1 MPGIRK
7 TKIICLLMALTILHA
22 GCSRNDNGLT
32 SATGTDSQIGPG
44 TAIAQD
50 ITESAD
56 TPDQSAEAKPVSA
69 LNVIDDKY
77 RNYYEVF
84 VYSFCDSDG
93 DGIGDLKG
101 VDEKLGYIKDL
112 GCNGIWL
119 MPVMPSPT
127 YHKYDVTD
135 YMAIDP
141 EYGTME
147 DFEKLI
153 ADAHEHDINVIID
166 FVMNHTS
173 SKHEWFVKACDYL
186 KGLDPSDTRS
196 PEELVVDCPYVGY
209 YHFSREKEK
218 ETYYEVDGTPFYYEG
233 EFWSEMPDLNYASEE
248 LWSEFE
254 SIIPFWVEKGVDG
267 FRMDATMHFE
277 EGDTGF
283 NTSVMKRTYEC
294 AQKYNPDFYM
304 VSEVWAGE
312 STIASYYDSKTD
324 SLFNFD
330 AAGPEGILISAARGN
345 VKAAR
350 LATSMKKYEDD
361 FGAVYPDYIDAAF
374 LTNHDM
380 GRVSNAL
387 NGDAKAIKFA
397 GGLLGTMSGSVF
409 VYYGE
414 EIGMKSQGT
423 KDENKRLPMP
433 WGDDNGICKGPAD
446 ADKGI
451 TSDFGSVLDQIADED
466 SILNYYKHVMR
477 IRNTYP
483 EIARGSITIIDG
495 ATEDFK
501 TVIVKEYGDEKI
513 AILYNNSKKDM
524 INITKNDMDL
534 IKQALGK
541 DNVSMVD
548 HLTVDGSRIT
558 YDAGGF
564 SMPARSIAYIK

>member
-1 MPGIRK
+1 MKKRL
-7 TKIICLLMALTILHA
+7 ICFLVVLTVILA
-22 GCSRNDNGLT
+22 GCAKKTEPLNADE
-32 SATGTDSQIGPG
+32 GTPAG
-44 TAIAQD
+44 TAAEVSDMTKSDGQD
-50 ITESAD
+50 ETKATDEI
-56 TPDQSAEAKPVSA
+56 P
-69 LNVIDDKY
+69 LNIIDDKY

-84 VYSFCDSDG
+84 VYSFYDSDG
-93 DGIGDLKG
+93 DGIGDLNG

-147 DFEKLI
+147 DFEKLVG
-153 ADAHEHDINVIID
+153 DAHEHDINVIID

-173 SKHEWFVKACDYL
+173 SKHEWFITACDYL
-186 KGLDPSDTRS
+186 RGLDPSDTRS
-196 PEELVVDCPYVGY
+196 IEELTEECPYVGY

-218 ETYYEVDGTPFYYEG
+218 ETYYEVSGTPFYYEG

-254 SIIPFWVEKGVDG
+254 NIIPFWVEKGVDG

-283 NTSVMKRTYEC
+283 NTSVMKRAYEC
-294 AQKYNPDFYM
+294 ARKYNPDFYM

-312 STIASYYDSKTD
+312 STIASYYASQTD

-330 AAGPEGILISAARGN
+330 AAGPEGILIGAARGS
-345 VKAAR
+345 VKASR
-350 LATSMKKYEDD
+350 LVSSMKKYEDD
-361 FGAVYPDYIDAAF
+361 FGAVYPDYVDAVF

-380 GRVSNAL
+380 GRVSNSL
-387 NGDAKAIKFA
+387 NGDEKAIKFA
-397 GGLLGTMSGSVF
+397 GGLLGSMSGCVY

-423 KDENKRLPMP
+423 KDENKRLPML
-433 WGDDNGICKGPAD
+433 WGDNIGICKGPAD

-451 TSDFGSVLDQIADED
+451 TSDLGSVADQTVAED
-466 SILNYYKHVMR
+466 SILNYYRHVMR
-477 IRNTYP
+477 IRNMYP
-483 EIARGSITIIDG
+483 EIARGHITVIEG
-495 ATEDFK
+495 ATEDNK
-501 TVIVKEYGDEKI
+501 AVIVKEYGDEKI
-513 AILYNNSKKDM
+513 AIIYNNSKRSEVD
-524 INITKNDMDL
+524 ITKADIDL
-534 IKQALGK
+534 IKQRLAN
-541 DNVSMVD
+541 DTISIVD
-548 HLTVDGSRIT
+548 QLTVDGSTIE
-558 YDAGGF
+558 YDDGGF

>member
-1 MPGIRK
+1 MSGIRK
-7 TKIICLLMALTILHA
+7 TKIICVLMALTILLA

-32 SATGTDSQIGPG
+32 SATGTDSQIGSG

-50 ITESAD
+50 ITDSAD

-119 MPVMPSPT
+119 MPVMSSPT

-196 PEELVVDCPYVGY
+196 LEELVVECPYVGY

-267 FRMDATMHFE
+267 FRMDATMHFK

-283 NTSVMKRTYEC
+283 NTSVMKRAYEC

-330 AAGPEGILISAARGN
+330 AAGSEGVLIGAARGN
-345 VKAAR
+345 VKASR
-350 LATSMKKYEDD
+350 LVSSMKKYEDD

-380 GRVSNAL
+380 GRVSNTL
-387 NGDAKAIKFA
+387 NGDEKAIKFA

-451 TSDFGSVLDQIADED
+451 TSDFGSVADQISDDD
-466 SILNYYKHVMR
+466 SILNYYRHVMR

-483 EIARGSITIIDG
+483 EIARGHITIVDE
-495 ATEDFK
+495 ATKDNK
-501 TVIVKEYGDEKI
+501 AVIIKAHNNEKI
-513 AILYNNSKKDM
+513 AVLINNSKRDSVDITQSDITL
-524 INITKNDMDL
+524 INEHLCNDTAS
-534 IKQALGK
+534 I
-541 DNVSMVD
+541 VD
-548 HLTVDGSRIT
+548 QLTVDGSTIT
-558 YDAGGF
+558 YDDAGF
-564 SMPARSIAYIK
+564 AMPPRSIAYVK